1 MMDLVRDLKP
11 ISYVKA
17 HTTEIVEQV
26 NRNQTPVVVTQ
37 SGEARA
43 VILAVE
49 SYQKLINAINLAK
62 LINLA
67 EKDIEKGRVVS
78 HREAKKYFEKIL
90 NRK

>member
-1 MMDLVRDLKP
+1 
-11 ISYVKA
+11 
-17 HTTEIVEQV
+17 VEHV

-37 SGEARA
+37 SGEAKA

-67 EKDIEKGRVVS
+67 EKDIEKGRVIS
-78 HREAKKYFEKIL
+78 HKEAKKYFKKIL